1 MKDYT
6 KDRSPEMLE
15 PFFPNEMFRH
25 TIVSCFLVVL
35 ELIAVTLFPLPF
47 KLVNKPDHIS
57 WFLLPIYNLSKLVKN
72 EIFFIVIL
80 AFGALL
86 FISWPFLVSDKGRK
100 IVSFKTAKNIAS
112 HHVLQISE
120 RRNLWQRP
128 ISFTVVVIAIIF
140 LIQLCFIN
148 PQDYPRVSSYFH
160 LPLRFLLDG
169 VSFNLN

>member
-35 ELIAVTLFPLPF
+35 ELIAVILFPLPF
-47 KLVNKPDHIS
+47 KFVNKPDHIS
-57 WFLLPIYNLSKLVKN
+57 WFLLPIYNLKKLVQS
-72 EIFFIVIL
+72 ETLFILIL
-80 AFGALL
+80 AVCALL
-86 FISWPFLVSDKGRK
+86 FISWPFLVSDKKRK
-100 IVSFKTAKNIAS
+100 ILSSQKAMDIDS
-112 HHVLQISE
+112 CHVLQISK
-120 RRNLWQRP
+120 RHNLWQRP
-128 ISFTVVVIAIIF
+128 ISFAVVIIAIIF

-148 PQDYPRVSSYFH
+148 PQDYPKVSSYFH

-169 VSFNLN
+169 VSFSLN